1 MLKFDLSL
9 IYYMM
14 KLFYRF
20 CFLLSIGFLTSCA
33 TILQDEVAVKRTLG
47 KLNDDIYH
55 SGLRFY
61 NPF

>member
-1 MLKFDLSL
+1 M
-9 IYYMM
+9 I